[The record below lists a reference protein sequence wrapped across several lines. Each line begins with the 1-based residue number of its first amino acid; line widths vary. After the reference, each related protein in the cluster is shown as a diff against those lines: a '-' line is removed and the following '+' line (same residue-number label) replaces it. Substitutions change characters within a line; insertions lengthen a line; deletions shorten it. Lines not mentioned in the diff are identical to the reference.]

1 VEGSIVIL
9 RNSDSPQARRAALQD
24 RREQL
29 ARMLEIRAVEERIQK
44 LYTEGEVR
52 GSTHL
57 SSGQEAVAVGI
68 ARSTDPDDVVTCTYR
83 GHGHALALGATPLQ
97 VIGEICG
104 RTVGCNGGLG
114 GSMHLMEASV
124 GLLPTFAI
132 VGAGMPVACGAALA
146 ARARGTDRVAI
157 TVFGDGAANIG
168 AFHESLNFAA
178 IRKLPVIFVCEN
190 NLYGE
195 YTRIEKSTPVEDLA
209 VRAAGYGIPGIIVD
223 GQEVDKV
230 GEAMVGAVARARRG
244 DGPTLLEMKTYR
256 YSGHSRSD
264 PATYRP
270 AGELDLWL
278 KRDPIDLLARQLV
291 AEKAIGAGELET
303 LRAESIEAVE
313 RATAE
318 ALAAP
323 VPDQGEILAH
333 VRESSAGVDAK
344 WNFWSKSTSNGRPKA
359 TRSSAPN

>member
-1 VEGSIVIL
+1 MTLV
-9 RNSDSPQARRAALQD
+9 NSGAPTARRAALSD
-24 RREQL
+24 RLEQL
-29 ARMLEIRAVEERIQK
+29 RRMVEIRVVEGRIQR
-44 LYTEGEVR
+44 LFTDGQVR

-57 SSGQEAVAVGI
+57 SNGQEAVAVGI
-68 ARSTDPDDVVTCTYR
+68 ARSTDADDIVTCTYR

-104 RTVGCNGGLG
+104 RTVGCAGGLG

-132 VGAGMPVACGAALA
+132 VGAGMPVACGAAMA
-146 ARARGTDRVAI
+146 AQARHTDRVAI
-157 TVFGDGAANIG
+157 AVFGDGAANIG

-178 IRKLPVIFVCEN
+178 IRKLPMVFICEN

-195 YTRIEKSTPVEDLA
+195 YTRINLSTPVNDIA
-209 VRAAGYGIPGIIVD
+209 VRASGYGMPGIVVD
-223 GQEVDKV
+223 GQNLDTVAD
-230 GEAMVGAVARARRG
+230 AVAQAVGRARKG

-270 AGELDLWL
+270 AGELDIWL
-278 KRDPIDLLARQLV
+278 KRDPIDLFAKHLLDERVMAD
-291 AEKAIGAGELET
+291 GDLET
-303 LRAESIEAVE
+303 MRQDMVKTVE
-313 RATAE
+313 QATAD

-323 VPDQGEILAH
+323 EPDMSEIRAH
-333 VRESSAGVDAK
+333 VSDASAGGDTK
-344 WNFWSKSTSNGRPKA
+344 WSFWSKSRSSGQPTA
-359 TRSSAPN
+359 TRSGARH

>member
-1 VEGSIVIL
+1 MTRI
-9 RNSDSPQARRAALQD
+9 NSDVPTARRAALSD
-24 RREQL
+24 RVEQL
-29 ARMLEIRAVEERIQK
+29 RRMIEIRTVEGRIQR
-44 LYTEGEVR
+44 LFTDGMVR

-57 SSGQEAVAVGI
+57 CSGQEAVAVGI

-83 GHGHALALGATPLQ
+83 GHGHALALGANPLQ

-104 RTVGCNGGLG
+104 RTVGCAGGLG

-132 VGAGMPVACGAALA
+132 VGAGLPVACGAAMA

-157 TVFGDGAANIG
+157 AIFGDGSTNIG

-178 IRKLPVIFVCEN
+178 IRKLPIVFICEN

-195 YTRIEKSTPVEDLA
+195 YSRIDLTTPVTDIA
-209 VRAAGYGIPGIIVD
+209 VRAASYGMPGIIVD
-223 GQEVDKV
+223 GQDVDAV
-230 GEAMVGAVARARRG
+230 ADAVAQAVARARKG

-270 AGELDLWL
+270 AGELDAWL
-278 KRDPIDLLARQLV
+278 ARDPIEIFAKRLLE
-291 AEKAIGAGELET
+291 EKAIAEGELQT
-303 LRAESIEAVE
+303 MKDSMVKTIDKGAED
-313 RATAE
+313 

-323 VPDQGEILAH
+323 EPKIGEILSH
-333 VRESSAGVDAK
+333 VSESSGGGDAR
-344 WNFWSKSTSNGRPKA
+344 WNFWSKSTSNGRPTA
-359 TRSSAPN
+359 THSGGRH